1 MVRATTGHE
10 HGYNVPRAV
19 PILCLQH
26 AIVSKYN
33 LSKADYTQTETMAGR
48 RARWFLNAP
57 LGPALRTPD
66 QASCPGSVSHA
77 AIAAQVI
84 GSVASYAIHA

>member
-1 MVRATTGHE
+1 M
-10 HGYNVPRAV
+10 
-19 PILCLQH
+19 
-26 AIVSKYN
+26 
-33 LSKADYTQTETMAGR
+33 QTLVIQRFVAQR
-48 RARWFLNAP
+48 L